1 MSTEGTDDE
10 AAARGRQPSRRHRR
24 HPRARAGAGLRVAGT
39 RGEGAAVTRACL
51 LTHRALVL
59 HYGLMV
65 RADVISDELWALL
78 EPVLPGVAGRP
89 GRPWNDH
96 RRTLEGIVWRFR
108 TGSPWRDL
116 PSEFGAYQSVWERH
130 RRWSTDG
137 TYNTMFAA
145 VKANPTDEDRQLM
158 GTISVDS
165 TSIRAHQHA
174 AGARFHD
181 HTGGTTE

>member
-1 MSTEGTDDE
+1 
-10 AAARGRQPSRRHRR
+10 
-24 HPRARAGAGLRVAGT
+24 LW
-39 RGEGAAVTRACL
+39 
-51 LTHRALVL
+51 
-59 HYGLMV
+59 
-65 RADVISDELWALL
+65 DVL
-78 EPVLPGVAGRP
+78 EPVLPRVSGLP

-96 RRTLEGIVWRFR
+96 RRTLEGIVWRFP

-137 TYNTMFAA
+137 TYNTMFAS
-145 VKANPTDEDRQLM
+145 VKANATDQDRQLM

-174 AGARFHD
+174 VGARFHD

>member
-1 MSTEGTDDE
+1 M
-10 AAARGRQPSRRHRR
+10 
-24 HPRARAGAGLRVAGT
+24 
-39 RGEGAAVTRACL
+39 
-51 LTHRALVL
+51 L
-59 HYGLMV
+59 HSGLMV
-65 RADVISDELWALL
+65 RAGVISDELWALL

-145 VKANPTDEDRQLM
+145 VKANATDEDRQLM
-158 GTISVDS
+158 GTIWVDS

>member
-1 MSTEGTDDE
+1 M
-10 AAARGRQPSRRHRR
+10 AAAFPAWTEMPPRR
-24 HPRARAGAGLRVAGT
+24 AT
-39 RGEGAAVTRACL
+39 GAAAAHPGVVAVAAVLLSVSLRACL
-51 LTHRALVL
+51 LTHRALML
-59 HYGLMV
+59 HSGLMV

-130 RRWSTDG
+130 RRWSSDG
-137 TYNTMFAA
+137 TYNTMFAV
-145 VKANPTDEDRQLM
+145 VKANATDQDRQLM

>member
-1 MSTEGTDDE
+1 
-10 AAARGRQPSRRHRR
+10 
-24 HPRARAGAGLRVAGT
+24 V
-39 RGEGAAVTRACL
+39 
-51 LTHRALVL
+51 VL
-59 HYGLMV
+59 DYGLMV

-116 PSEFGAYQSVWERH
+116 PSEFGAYQSVWGRH

-137 TYNTMFAA
+137 TYTKLFAA
-145 VKANPTDEDRQLM
+145 VQANACAEDWELM

-165 TSIRAHQHA
+165 TSIRAHQHS

-181 HTGGTTE
+181 HTGGRIE